1 MVWIARNMS
10 CAMQY
15 KIRVQALDVGYSEF
29 ERLVGFLLSR
39 NHLHSAYTSVFFG
52 IARRRCSQ
60 IFPIEVLIFYCTP
73 TYQLFFYRNAVIL
86 ILQVTWKAPTG
97 KVGPYSKW
105 RPRSW
110 GHWVPRLRMPTK
122 ADLARPEED
131 FRDQEQSLPSIIL
144 AWKMA
149 DATNPANTIGNFLEA
164 CVSFIEIVVIC
175 YLRGGREG
183 EICIV
188 CTPIQDSITSATFF
202 HSSWARFFRTKIL
215 FICKCESKRGALET
229 KGLEIEPRAAGWAY
243 VYDQSGWK

>member
-1 MVWIARNMS
+1 M
-10 CAMQY
+10 
-15 KIRVQALDVGYSEF
+15 
-29 ERLVGFLLSR
+29 LSDFSLKFWSSIVP
-39 NHLHSAYTSVFFG
+39 LHTN
-52 IARRRCSQ
+52 C
-60 IFPIEVLIFYCTP
+60 
-73 TYQLFFYRNAVIL
+73 FFYRNAVIL

-175 YLRGGREG
+175 YLRGGSEG

-202 HSSWARFFRTKIL
+202 HSSWARVFFGRKSFL
-215 FICKCESKRGALET
+215 YANVKANEEHSKRRVWRSSGERLDGPMFMISQDENEMLSEDPDFFSIMTCSQFRELAFCFFFWNIFCRLESSDSQ
-229 KGLEIEPRAAGWAY
+229 KC
-243 VYDQSGWK
+243 